1 MVRPTAT
8 LLATTVLAAACV
20 GVGTA
25 FATTGPAPYAVVN
38 VSLRDTRIVLSK
50 LRVHDVTY
58 VDFQVHNAGKL
69 HHNFRIGGLGT
80 SSLRPGQTE
89 HLLVAFPAYGTYRF
103 SCTVHPA
110 PKMSGAFQVD
120 RPLPPG

>member
-1 MVRPTAT
+1 MMDRPTAT
-8 LLATTVLAAACV
+8 LLATVVLMAACV
-20 GVGTA
+20 GAGTA
-25 FATTGPAPYAVVN
+25 AATTGPAPYAVVN
-38 VSLRDTRIVLSK
+38 VSLKDTRIILSK

-69 HHNFRIGGLGT
+69 RHNFRIGGLGT
-80 SSLRPGQTE
+80 STLKPGQTE
-89 HLLVAFPAYGTYRF
+89 HLLVAFPAYGSYRF

-120 RPLPPG
+120 RPIAP